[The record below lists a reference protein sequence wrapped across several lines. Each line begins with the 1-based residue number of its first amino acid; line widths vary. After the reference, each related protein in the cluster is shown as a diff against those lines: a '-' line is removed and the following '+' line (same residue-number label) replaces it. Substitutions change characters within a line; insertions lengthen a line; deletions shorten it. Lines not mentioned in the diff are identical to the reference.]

1 VKLVSRVCERCGA
14 EIPADAPQGGC
25 PGCLLESELGLFPD
39 ASVAGVDSSAIA
51 SAKADDPGGPAS
63 PMPAT
68 ARFAEM
74 LGELGDY
81 ELLEEVGRGG

>member
-1 VKLVSRVCERCGA
+1 MISAPRVCRKCGA
-14 EIPADAPQGGC
+14 EILADAPEGLC
-25 PGCLLESELGLFPD
+25 TACLFETGLDLLTGSP
-39 ASVAGVDSSAIA
+39 VAGF
-51 SAKADDPGGPAS
+51 DDPGGPAS